1 MWISRNFVSLHPEYI
16 VYVLNKIRTSNYNLN
31 INMKFLKVLTVLLL
45 NILMLNVAYA
55 QDKQPAGV
63 RMEVAEAETDN
74 GDYSIFTYKDTD
86 DSFNYYLSLGR
97 MRNFLGADE
106 ILGMSVKNAKEITI
120 WLGST
125 CDEALDTIE
134 SILDLFDKD
143 VDTSVEFK
151 GRSVSGGGAIGDSTT
166 TTCVVKK
173 KPLVGKRLEFLFTSG
188 KNETKAYLTKSVL
201 KELRMNFKTD
211 IKFHPKKH
219 NKK

>member
-1 MWISRNFVSLHPEYI
+1 
-16 VYVLNKIRTSNYNLN
+16 
-31 INMKFLKVLTVLLL
+31 MKFLKVLTLLLL
-45 NILMLNVAYA
+45 NIFMLNVTYA
-55 QDKQPAGV
+55 QDKQPVGV

-97 MRNFLGADE
+97 MTNFLGADE

-151 GRSVSGGGAIGDSTT
+151 GRSVSGGGVIGDSTT

-188 KNETKAYLTKSVL
+188 KHETKAYLTKSVL

>member
-1 MWISRNFVSLHPEYI
+1 MKTRDYI
-16 VYVLNKIRTSNYNLN
+16 LSIN
-31 INMKFLKVLTVLLL
+31 IKFLKVLTVLLL
-45 NILMLNVAYA
+45 NIFALDTTCA
-55 QDKQPAGV
+55 QDKQPTGV

-74 GDYSIFTYKDTD
+74 GDYSIFTYKDKD
-86 DSFNYYLSLGR
+86 DTFGYYLSLGR
-97 MRNFLGADE
+97 TRNFLGADE
-106 ILGMSVKNAKEITI
+106 ILGMSVKNAKEITL
-120 WLGST
+120 WLGTT
-125 CDEALDTIE
+125 CDEALDLIE

-151 GRSVSGGGAIGDSTT
+151 GRSVSGGGSIGDSTT

-188 KNETKAYLTKSVL
+188 KNETKAYLTKPVL